1 MAPAPEAVD
10 SDTEAGLASDPSA
23 GMQQNSDALAEDASP
38 KHAPALSGPWWLLLI
53 AMVAALAKWLF

>member
-1 MAPAPEAVD
+1 MAPASEAGD
-10 SDTEAGLASDPSA
+10 YSTEASLAGNTSA
-23 GMQQNSDALAEDASP
+23 EMQQNSDTPAEDASP